1 MRIKE
6 HKNKAICELLVE
18 HNLSG
23 ESQSMLE
30 RSQYRTQDRDT
41 GTVAADG
48 QWAVSYQILG
58 AGFSIVEVPTA
69 LGKAAQ
75 QHLDEALVPGD
86 CHGEEAFLKA

>member
-1 MRIKE
+1 MRIKK

-23 ESQSMLE
+23 ESESTLE
-30 RSQYRTQDRDT
+30 RSQYRTQGQRLQVVT
-41 GTVAADG
+41 GL
-48 QWAVSYQILG
+48 SYQILG
-58 AGFSIVEVPTA
+58 AGLSIVEVPTA

-75 QHLDEALVPGD
+75 KHLDEALVPGD